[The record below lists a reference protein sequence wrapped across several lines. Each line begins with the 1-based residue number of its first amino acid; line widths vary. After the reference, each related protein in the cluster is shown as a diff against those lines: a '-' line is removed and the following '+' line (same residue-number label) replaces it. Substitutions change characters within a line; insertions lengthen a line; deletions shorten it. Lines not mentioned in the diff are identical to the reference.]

1 MIRNIRRLFF
11 LIVLSIFTSVT
22 VLAVSLKAQSNDDPA
37 FASGSFDYRDTFII
51 TAYYS
56 PLQGQERYVTGTY
69 EGDIRLNG
77 HGVHGAD
84 GTDVYF
90 GMIAAPS
97 YIPFGTKMEISGL
110 GIGTV
115 HDRGGAIKSKDATG
129 LAYDRLDVW
138 MGYGDSG
145 LKAALT
151 WGKRT
156 VEVTV
161 YGIDE
166 NISDSFYV
174 GDFSLETSVVKQAF
188 SFLEPK
194 IFPEDLWY
202 GQEDSKILLLQ
213 QYLKDLDYFEGSL
226 SGFYGDQTFDAVYRF
241 QKDQGIVD
249 DKNDLGAGHFGIN
262 TRRTLERIIEKKED
276 FLTNRYISYGIL
288 EPQDLPIPYDENV
301 FLSYYPDL
309 KEELVSFDN
318 PVSFGD
324 QGELVRDLQE
334 ELVRV
339 GFLRIQPTGFFGEIT
354 RHALFKFQQ
363 AKGLVDD
370 MNTSG
375 AGSLGPKSR
384 ALLNSLLNKRT
395 RSKRMIALKR
405 SDLQKKSLK
414 NGLAE
419 IGDIFDTDLGI
430 GDRGVQVEALQKVLK
445 SFGFFQGLPS
455 QYFGKAT
462 KDAVIAFQLK
472 NNILQDPN
480 DKSAGRFG
488 PKTRKALN
496 SLI

>member
-1 MIRNIRRLFF
+1 MIRNIARLFF
-11 LIVLSIFTSVT
+11 LIVLSIFTVT
-22 VLAVSLKAQSNDDPA
+22 GFASLSKAQDRNDPA
-37 FASGSFDYRDTFII
+37 FASGSFSYRDTFII

-56 PLQGQERYVTGTY
+56 PLPDQERYVTGTY

-97 YIPFGTKMEISGL
+97 HIPFGTKMDISGL

-115 HDRGGAIKSKDATG
+115 HDRGGAIKSKDDSG
-129 LAYDRLDVW
+129 LAHDRLDIW
-138 MGYGDSG
+138 MGYGDKG

-156 VEVTV
+156 KEVTV

-166 NISDSFYV
+166 NISENFYLA
-174 GDFSLETSVVKQAF
+174 DFSLETSLVKQAF

-226 SGFYGDQTFDAVYRF
+226 SGFYGEQTYDAVLRF
-241 QKDQGIVD
+241 QKEQGVID
-249 DKNDLGAGHFGIN
+249 DENDLGAGHFGIN
-262 TRRTLERIIEKKED
+262 SRRTLERIIEKNED
-276 FLTNRYISYGIL
+276 FLKNRYISYGIL
-288 EPQDLPIPYDENV
+288 ESQDLPIPYEEDV

-309 KEELVSFDN
+309 KEELISFDN
-318 PVSFGD
+318 PVFFGE
-324 QGELVRDLQE
+324 QGDPVRNLQE

-339 GFLRIQPTGFFGEIT
+339 GFLRLQPTGFFGEIT

-363 AKGLVDD
+363 AKGLVADI
-370 MNTSG
+370 NTPG
-375 AGSLGPKSR
+375 AGTLGPKTR

-405 SDLQKKSLK
+405 SDLQKNSLK
-414 NGLAE
+414 NGLADLGE
-419 IGDIFDTDLGI
+419 IFDTDLII
-430 GDRGVQVEALQKVLK
+430 GDRGVHVEALQSVLK
-445 SFGFFQGLPS
+445 SLGFFNGVTS
-455 QYFGKAT
+455 QYFGQST
-462 KDAVIAFQLK
+462 RNAVIAFQLENK
-472 NNILQDPN
+472 ILQDRN
-480 DKSAGRFG
+480 DKSAGRVG
-488 PKTRKALN
+488 PKTREILN
-496 SLI
+496 RLI